1 MSRNI
6 FKINKGDS
14 FEFLANIPEK
24 ADPTKNYIL
33 TANDAL
39 YFALMYP
46 HQDFKDAIL
55 IKGYTYNDHEV
66 DLSTGTVNIQLS
78 HRETEQLVPGVYYYT
93 VKLYRGGSFKDLG
106 ASIEPDEVRTI
117 IERTKFIVNN

>member
-6 FKINKGDS
+6 FKINRGDS
-14 FEFLANIPEK
+14 FEFLATVSDK

-33 TANDAL
+33 TADDAL

-46 HQDFKDAIL
+46 HQSFNEAIL
-55 IKGYTYNDHEV
+55 IKGYSYNDREV

-78 HRETEQLVPGVYYYT
+78 HRETEQLIPGVYYYT
-93 VKLYRGGSFKDLG
+93 VKLYSGGSL
-106 ASIEPDEVRTI
+106 
-117 IERTKFIVNN
+117 